1 MKLGKISLA
10 ALVLLSVPIFG
21 GADAKAEILAASSNG
36 WLNIENYVDSIY
48 GDDCSA
54 VHYDDSGVSD
64 GKDSWDILWIDPM
77 PGESSLYLD
86 IGTHKLKWDYRQ
98 PSSIADFYI
107 KLVYNGTL
115 SEAKNNYLEFSLPY
129 GSEWEFGDKPILF
142 QSDLLP
148 YGPVIDVRKAIAE
161 NSGIV
166 PLEDLPAGTYSP
178 STPYGSGILTIGT
191 RLLADLDDSNQV
203 NFEDFAI
210 WAEDWQKGPG
220 QYVGDI
226 CGPNGIP
233 DSNVDSYDLMA
244 FGEDWLKD
252 VNAPNTW

>member
-1 MKLGKISLA
+1 MKKVVII
-10 ALVLLSVPIFG
+10 VLILIWGVVSW
-21 GADAKAEILAASSNG
+21 AKADG
-36 WLNIENYVDSIY
+36 WLEINNYVNSTIGTSPLD
-48 GDDCSA
+48 A
-54 VHYDDSGVSD
+54 VHYDDPGVSD
-64 GKDSWDILWIDPM
+64 GLDSWDVHIILPM
-77 PGESSLYLD
+77 PGRCSIYSD
-86 IGTHKLKWDYRQ
+86 IETDILRRDYRKN
-98 PSSIADFYI
+98 SSTKQFDV
-107 KLVYNGTL
+107 KLVYNV
-115 SEAKNNYLEFSLPY
+115 SLGSDTPNHLMFDMPY
-129 GSEWEFGDKPILF
+129 VPPEWDWIFGNKPIIF
-142 QSDLLP
+142 QSDKLP

-252 VNAPNTW
+252 VNDPNTW